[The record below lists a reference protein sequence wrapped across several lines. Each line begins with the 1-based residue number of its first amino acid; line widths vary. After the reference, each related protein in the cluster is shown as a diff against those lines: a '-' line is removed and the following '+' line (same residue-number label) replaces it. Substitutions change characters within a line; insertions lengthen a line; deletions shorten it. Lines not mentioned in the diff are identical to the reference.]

1 MKLSGLVFSDVDIEN
16 KSVLS
21 DGFMKLWRYRLRHRL
36 FNGKTSEL
44 VEREVIARPNS
55 VGVMLYDPVKRAL
68 ILVEQFRIGPF
79 ITEDDP
85 WLLEVVAGI
94 AEPGESLQNT
104 AYREVL
110 EETNCKV
117 IKLIPIMD
125 FYMTPGGSNERM
137 KLYCGIADA
146 SCAEGVF
153 GVETEGEDIKVHV
166 IPFEEACDMIE
177 DGRIANATTVIAIQW
192 LKMHHREV
200 TIPVTM
206 AG

>member
-1 MKLSGLVFSDVDIEN
+1 MKLSGLVFSDIDIEK

-44 VEREVIARPNS
+44 LEREVIVRPPS
-55 VGVMLYDPVKRAL
+55 VGVMLYDPVKTAV

-79 ITEDDP
+79 ISEDDP

-94 AEPGESLQNT
+94 SDPGESLDGT

-110 EETNCKV
+110 EETNCQL
-117 IKLIPIMD
+117 IQLIPIMD

-146 SCAEGVF
+146 SDAEGVF
-153 GVETEGEDIKVHV
+153 GVEKEGEDIKVHV
-166 IPFEEACDMIE
+166 IPLDEAYSMVE
-177 DGRIANATTVIAIQW
+177 DGRIANASTVIAIQW
-192 LKMHHREV
+192 LKLNHREITTHV
-200 TIPVTM
+200 KI
-206 AG
+206 